1 MYKFQRF
8 FKPFKTIKKYPLY
21 TKFNNKSLK
30 SKIEPEVIRL
40 VKKKSNKILKE
51 KELKYLLKHFDRKFI
66 LLHFYYFF
74 FERIYY
80 KVSANKIN
88 KSLKIDK
95 KFNIFSFDISDISYF
110 FRALKKLITFFYC
123 SFFKQNKQK
132 NKNFKILVNY
142 NYNYRT
148 GKTQDIFNI
157 KSLLKSKKMGFLL
170 EKKLI
175 SLNKK
180 EKNFLRNNSIS
191 CVKNAEL
198 NSEIFVPNKISEKT
212 KKCLNYYL
220 LNFYKNP
227 LLISYIIEFIIVYE
241 YNFQLFKFLGTK
253 VYIDNS
259 YDFVIASKRQ
269 ALKNLK
275 AKNFSLQTSY
285 YDPAKYNLLMQSND
299 IVFYWGKGSLE
310 NINKKNNFIEK
321 LIKVDPLFFRYNKK
335 NKTQKEKFI
344 NSLKKKNKLISLF
357 DSNLNEECWISPV
370 TYNLI
375 LNDILLKVLNNNKI
389 NLILRLKFKDNI
401 KYINSDNLKIIH
413 KLKKERR
420 LVIFDTAYANN
431 AVIYEL
437 SDLVISMGTLTITAE
452 AIANKKESIC
462 FSTDAVKKSF
472 LKEIN
477 KVNPSVFDNLEEF
490 KKNLNKKIRFK
501 YKKNKLNNLH
511 NYFFEKEKRDTN
523 IQKYII
529 NYIKKNK

>member
-1 MYKFQRF
+1 MYKFQQF
-8 FKPFKTIKKYPLY
+8 LKPYKIIKKFPLY

-30 SKIEPEVIRL
+30 SKIEPEVIKL

-51 KELKYLLKHFDRKFI
+51 NELKYLLKHFDRKYI

-74 FERIYY
+74 HERIHH

-88 KSLKIDK
+88 KILKIEK
-95 KFNIFSFDISDISYF
+95 KFNIFSFDIIDISYF
-110 FRALKKLITFFYC
+110 LRALKKLIIFFYC
-123 SFFKQNKQK
+123 FLFKKNKQK

-142 NYNYRT
+142 NVNYQAGATR
-148 GKTQDIFNI
+148 DIFNI
-157 KSLLKSKKMGFLL
+157 NSLLKSKKMGFLL
-170 EKKLI
+170 EKELF

-180 EKNFLRNNSIS
+180 EKNLLKNNSIS
-191 CVKNAEL
+191 CVKNIKL
-198 NSEIFVPNKISEKT
+198 NSEMFVPNKISEKT

-227 LLISYIIEFIIVYE
+227 LLISYIIEFIILYE

-253 VYIDNS
+253 AYIDNS
-259 YDFVIASKRQ
+259 YDYTIASKRQ
-269 ALKNLK
+269 ALKNLN
-275 AKNFSLQTSY
+275 AKNFSIQTSY
-285 YDPAKYNLLMQSND
+285 YDPPNYNLLMQSND
-299 IVFYWGKGSLE
+299 IVFYWGKGSRK
-310 NINKKNNFIEK
+310 NINKEDNFIEK
-321 LIKVDPLFFRYNKK
+321 LIKVDPFFFRYNKK
-335 NKTQKEKFI
+335 NKSQKEKFT
-344 NSLKKKNKLISLF
+344 NNLKKKNKLISLF
-357 DSNLNEECWISPV
+357 DANLDVEGWISPA

-401 KYINSDNLKIIH
+401 QYINSDNLKIIH
-413 KLKKERR
+413 KLKKQRR
-420 LVIFDTAYANN
+420 LVIFDTQYTNN
-431 AVIYEL
+431 AAIYEL
-437 SDLVISMGTLTITAE
+437 SDLVISIGTLTITAE

-477 KVNPSVFDNLEEF
+477 KINPSVFDNLKEF
-490 KKNLNKKIRFK
+490 KKNLNKKIKFN
-501 YKKNKLNNLH
+501 YKKDKLNNLN

-529 NYIKKNK
+529 NYIKQNI